1 MLLSSQN
8 SMLTSQNSIFKPS
21 FPRLSYTG
29 SFTEKLL
36 QRSQSQPS
44 LFRSKPFMHSINK
57 RNNQDDESSD
67 LQFADATPSPATF
80 SPIKKLTQLAPVITL
95 EDV

>member
-1 MLLSSQN
+1 MLLSPQN
-8 SMLTSQNSIFKPS
+8 SILLTSQNSIFKPS

-44 LFRSKPFMHSINK
+44 LFRSKPFMINK